1 LVSFE
6 LLIRKPREKIPR
18 VISQALLSTMSEDI
32 EINLLSRKPP
42 SATEP
47 NKNDPAAE
55 TSSWL
60 MNISVKGA
68 DINLTKTVHNPFNQ
82 NQEEEC
88 RWYVEDFASK
98 SPFQERRA
106 VSAVEELK
114 RYANSLLSQLELVE
128 LVNDI
133 LSSRPSRSIT
143 ITVAQGDADEDEGA
157 ENSIQQLHW
166 ELLEDP
172 SLWPS
177 GVEIILKRHV
187 KAGGENPILELSS
200 LDEDRVSGEP
210 RVNALLVVA
219 RDLSTDSNTVDIK
232 PNLALQILAKIR
244 QDLVNQGLHA
254 RLNLEVVR
262 PGTLE
267 ALKEHLQKS
276 SRVHGKGFYHFVHFD
291 VHGTIDKKKKNN
303 AAYLHFN
310 DPHPDKYGRKP
321 ENAKAVAEI
330 LQTHGIRAAVI
341 NACESARATSGDAA
355 NIAKTFARCGVQ
367 NIVAMSFEV
376 HMSAAERFLRCF
388 YHSLFLQ
395 GYGFSQAARQARE
408 VLRSDPERQA
418 RLGLKRPVNDYFVP
432 VVYSLG
438 QDVKFMTRKRSNIG
452 RRLSAI
458 DFSTQTGKV
467 ATKTDLPLVGRDFD
481 LLRLE
486 KHLLQRGIVHLTGRA
501 GVGKTALLRY
511 ARDIWLQTS
520 FVDIVLFIDF
530 SKAKESSDV
539 VKSLVSQ
546 IPVER
551 AIQIKLAS
559 DLQNLINSQQY
570 DQNLFSSLIL
580 KSCPQQNLMIV
591 IDGVQFIQETP
602 FQEVP
607 NTIPKEAR
615 PSIIRFMD
623 ALLTLDQSSSNV
635 SIKYIIASRLDHS
648 TLPISEKLKQELGM
662 SHFRLRGL
670 ELEDAAE
677 LSQDSLRREGLDIDN
692 WKDPDER
699 EHKLAVGLLD
709 GNPSAILQTMPLM
722 VQSGIP
728 LNEFTRLI
736 QTGIP
741 PEKSFPGPGKI
752 ISDEID
758 TLFRSLNDDQRVL
771 ILLLSAFWNEG
782 VRFNY
787 FIDWAVEQKLCKSY
801 FSSLV
806 FPYIQGRGL
815 IDYEMGSEN
824 AGGEEATDATFSWIH
839 PLITVYGRRVAH
851 EILTRK
857 YPSPGKNL
865 VLAATLVC
873 SVLGAKF
880 KVNTISKKT
889 ASLLH
894 SFNSW
899 FLTGIASVDIQR
911 LSTAMVEDLTY
922 QKLKSFWPLQVGN
935 LALCLAL
942 CSRTSVPM
950 DQWPLDYFQFHAGNI
965 RLVAFPAELENFT
978 GRFETLL
985 DTALQINEKGSAM
998 PPKYDVFALTMAIC
1012 LCAVYT
1018 SERLQAEKEEK
1029 HVNIALEIVR
1039 ESEKEYGSFKAG
1051 SRALYL
1057 KGKVYRH
1064 ALMLHLRRGSYE
1076 DALTAGK
1083 ISLEIDESFKKETKD
1098 THELGAGWDAHK
1110 LEEMTKKLSGNDQSE
1125 EAIKARLGAISSNT
1139 MLYAYIDSRKRLVE
1153 LLQIVVDQIKA
1164 GKQPEENRKFGAIV
1178 TSLGREMGKINA
1190 AGNLMGLK
1198 DMNRDSGWLTDNNIR
1213 RFLKTQSEPE
1223 ERLKALENAI
1233 SLSNAPEV
1241 SQQIGQ
1247 LMLSSFGAL
1256 DIDGVEGYLNGLVEL
1271 SQKNILP
1278 GMESVNW
1285 DVQRD
1290 MLQNFKKTMSLL
1302 TETTASSSSSSA
1314 TDKRSKHEAIVESVR
1329 EEIRLLKLGN
1339 APEEVIKAAELR
1351 LQTWLNDA
1359 NAMDANESSPDA
1371 AEARRANLQKASE
1384 LMIKGLGSP
1393 NFRQNLVDGNLEF
1406 EQLKHKLQ
1414 TAEQAANYSECLET
1428 LDVLE
1433 TFCKQPGHEIF
1444 KLSCSDSWIQESR
1457 LEYQL
1462 RVAAQP
1468 MKERYAEAISQGKYT
1483 YARQI
1488 LLDFE
1493 AKLPPELRESASA
1506 KKIISRLK
1514 TLDETMPQKME
1525 MFLKQYR
1532 Q

>member
-1 LVSFE
+1 M
-6 LLIRKPREKIPR
+6 
-18 VISQALLSTMSEDI
+18 TEDI
-32 EINLLSRKPP
+32 EINLFSRKPP

-47 NKNDPAAE
+47 NKNGPAVE

-68 DINLTKTVHNPFNQ
+68 DIYLTKTVHNPFNQ

-106 VSAVEELK
+106 VSVVEELK
-114 RYANSLLSQLELVE
+114 GYANSLLSQLELVE

-133 LSSRPSRSIT
+133 LSSQPCRSIT
-143 ITVAQGDADEDEGA
+143 ITVAQDDGDEDEGA

-177 GVEIILKRHV
+177 GVEIIVKRHV
-187 KAGGENPILELSS
+187 KAGGESSIHELSS

-291 VHGTIDKKKKNN
+291 VHGTVDKKKKKNN

-321 ENAKAVAEI
+321 QNAKAVAEI
-330 LQTHGIRAAVI
+330 LQIHGIRAAVI

-418 RLGLKRPVNDYFVP
+418 RLGLKRPVNDHFVP

-438 QDVKFMTRKRSNIG
+438 QDAKFLPRKRSNIG

-458 DFSTQTGKV
+458 DFSTQTGEV
-467 ATKTDLPLVGRDFD
+467 ATKTDPPLVGRDFD

-511 ARDIWLQTS
+511 ARDIWLQTA

-530 SKAKESSDV
+530 SKAKASSDV
-539 VKSLVSQ
+539 IKSLVSQ

-559 DLQNLINSQQY
+559 DLQTLIDSQQY
-570 DQNLFSSLIL
+570 NQNLFSSLIL

-635 SIKYIIASRLDHS
+635 SIKYIISSRLDHS

-677 LSQDSLRREGLDIDN
+677 LSQDSLRRGGLDIDN
-692 WKDPDER
+692 WKDADER

-741 PEKSFPGPGKI
+741 PEKSFPGPGKV

-787 FIDWAVEQKLCKSY
+787 FIDWAIEQKLCKSY

-824 AGGEEATDATFSWIH
+824 AGGEEDTDATFSWIH

-865 VLAATLVC
+865 ILTATLVC

-880 KVNTISKKT
+880 KANTISKKT

-894 SFNSW
+894 RFNSW
-899 FLTGIASVDIQR
+899 FLTGIASVDIQS
-911 LSTAMVEDLTY
+911 LSAAMVEDLTY

-998 PPKYDVFALTMAIC
+998 PPKYDIFALTMAIC
-1012 LCAVYT
+1012 LCAIYT
-1018 SERLQAEKEEK
+1018 SARLQAEKEEK
-1029 HVNIALEIVR
+1029 YVNIALKIVR
-1039 ESEKEYGSFKAG
+1039 ESEKEYGSFKTG

-1057 KGKVYRH
+1057 KGKVCRH
-1064 ALMLHLRRGSYE
+1064 ALVLHLRRGSYE
-1076 DALTAGK
+1076 DALTAAK

-1098 THELGAGWDAHK
+1098 THDLGAGWDAHK

-1164 GKQPEENRKFGAIV
+1164 GKQPEENLKFGAIV

-1190 AGNLMGLK
+1190 VGNLMGLK
-1198 DMNRDSGWLTDNNIR
+1198 DVNRDSGWLTDNNIR

-1247 LMLSSFGAL
+1247 LMLSSFRAL
-1256 DIDGVEGYLNGLVEL
+1256 DIDGLEGYFNGLVEL

-1278 GMESVNW
+1278 GMES
-1285 DVQRD
+1285 
-1290 MLQNFKKTMSLL
+1290 
-1302 TETTASSSSSSA
+1302 
-1314 TDKRSKHEAIVESVR
+1314 
-1329 EEIRLLKLGN
+1329 LGN

-1359 NAMDANESSPDA
+1359 NAMDELSPDD
-1371 AEARRANLQKASE
+1371 AEARRVILQKASE
-1384 LMIKGLGSP
+1384 LVIRELGSP

-1428 LDVLE
+1428 LNVLE

-1468 MKERYAEAISQGKYT
+1468 MKERYAEGLSQGKYT

-1514 TLDETMPQKME
+1514 TMPQE
-1525 MFLKQYR
+1525 MDMFSKKWR